1 MAPSRVSNASS
12 EDSSSADVSM
22 IDAPTAVTRDSAQ
35 NSGYLMR
42 VSTLTAL
49 DSALSTTAT
58 KKSEYLLSDA
68 STNFISMQGA
78 IDTPDYTVLLP
89 SYLVLVKC
97 SPF

>member
-22 IDAPTAVTRDSAQ
+22 IDAPVAATRDSAQ

-49 DSALSTTAT
+49 GSALFTMAT
-58 KKSEYLLSDA
+58 EKSEYLQSDA

-89 SYLVLVKC
+89 SSLFLVDC
-97 SPF
+97 SLF